1 MSPASFGDLGK
12 LLILLKT
19 LSLGRGT
26 FTILYFVPV
35 HLDLGFFTP
44 PSCLPFSYFWFSS
57 SLVLNSFYTPPS
69 CFPFS
74 YFWFRPSSVLNF
86 FYTPPIFLPF
96 LFFIFLFFFW
106 LFFFLPAVF
115 CLYSSKFSNCFLAC
129 FQFYS
134 SAVNL
139 LISMFSPHFDDLI

>member
-96 LFFIFLFFFW
+96 LFFIFLFFFG
-106 LFFFLPAVF
+106 FSFSFLLCSVCTLQNFQTVF
-115 CLYSSKFSNCFLAC
+115 WHVFSFI
-129 FQFYS
+129 
-134 SAVNL
+134 VL
-139 LISMFSPHFDDLI
+139 L